1 MKNPTEIKI
10 KLGPNGIMPTKGTE
24 GAAAYDLYAT
34 EDVTLYVCCKIKMD
48 LDFAIEL
55 PEGYAAFIYPRSGL
69 GIDGLHLAN
78 VVGLI
83 DSDYRGSIGAMLE
96 FNPAIPNDGLVHNQA
111 WDDPIKIKRGDRILQ
126 MVIQQIPD
134 TTLIAAETLST
145 TKRGTGGYG
154 STGK

>member
-1 MKNPTEIKI
+1 MTEIKI

-34 EDVTLYVCCKIKMD
+34 EDVPLLREFNSHTMD

-55 PEGYAAFIYPRSGL
+55 PEGFAAFIYPRSGL
-69 GIDGLHLAN
+69 GSKGLHLAN
-78 VVGLI
+78 VVGVI
-83 DSDYRGSIGAMLE
+83 DSDYRGNISAKLKFE
-96 FNPAIPNDGLVHNQA
+96 YFSSYN
-111 WDDPIKIKRGDRILQ
+111 IKIYRGDRILQ
-126 MVIQQIPD
+126 MVIQQIPN